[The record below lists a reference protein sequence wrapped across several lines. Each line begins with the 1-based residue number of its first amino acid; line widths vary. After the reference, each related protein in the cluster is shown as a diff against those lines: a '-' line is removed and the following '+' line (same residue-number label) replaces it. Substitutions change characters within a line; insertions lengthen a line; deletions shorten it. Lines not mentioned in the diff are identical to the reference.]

1 MAALVGAAETEVAE
15 AVRGSETVVEEAAAL
30 ARAVTAR
37 AAAVTAE
44 AAAVVTA
51 RVRVPVLLAVLA
63 EASWAAAD
71 ERVAAH

>member
-1 MAALVGAAETEVAE
+1 MVGAAETAVAE

-37 AAAVTAE
+37 AAAVTE
-44 AAAVVTA
+44 EEVAVVTA
-51 RVRVPVLLAVLA
+51 RVRVQVLLAEMA